1 MEEKIKSNGK
11 ANEHIHGFSS
21 IPELKPG
28 RYSGEKL
35 PGRFGQIFDDYL
47 VLYNY
52 SGNDEKHVPIAKVAW
67 ESIDIERYINSKGI
81 ITEVTLLRLKDRFCP
96 DLPFKRY
103 TNLSKEYIETV
114 LPTLTCGM
122 MRLSRINSLDEEFIL
137 KHKNSLDEEFIL
149 KHLDELHLP
158 SVLLNRS
165 AELTEDFII
174 KHMADRVESKYLPVW
189 RFSDEKL
196 KEYINYFDLERV
208 IKKRP
213 SLLEDDDFYSKVK
226 DSIDM
231 RKLIL
236 YFADKC

>member
-1 MEEKIKSNGK
+1 MVEKLKSNGN
-11 ANEHIHGFSS
+11 ANEHIHDFSS
-21 IPELKPG
+21 IPELDPR
-28 RYSGEKL
+28 RYSGKKL
-35 PGRFGQIFDDYL
+35 PGRFIQIFDDYV

-52 SGNDEKHVPIAKVAW
+52 SETDEKHIPVAKVAW
-67 ESIDIERYINSKGI
+67 ESINIDTYINSKGI
-81 ITEVTLLRLKDRFCP
+81 IPEVTLLRLKDRFYP
-96 DLPFKRY
+96 DLPFKRC

-122 MRLSRINSLDEEFIL
+122 AHLSRI
-137 KHKNSLDEEFIL
+137 NSLDEEFIL

-158 SVLLNRS
+158 FVLTNRN

-174 KHMADRVESKYLPVW
+174 KHIADRVESSYLPVW

-213 SLLEDDDFYSKVK
+213 SLLEDDDFYNKVK

-236 YFADKC
+236 YFADK

>member
-1 MEEKIKSNGK
+1 MVEKLKSNGN
-11 ANEHIHGFSS
+11 ANEHIHDFTS
-21 IPELKPG
+21 IPELEPG
-28 RYSGEKL
+28 RYSGERL
-35 PGRFGQIFDDYL
+35 PGRFAQIFDDYL

-52 SGNDEKHVPIAKVAW
+52 SENGEKYIPIAKVAW
-67 ESIDIERYINSKGI
+67 ESIDIERYINNEDI
-81 ITEVTLLRLKDRFCP
+81 ISEVTLLRLKDRFCP

-122 MRLSRINSLDEEFIL
+122 MHLSRINSLDEEFIL
-137 KHKNSLDEEFIL
+137 KHI
-149 KHLDELHLP
+149 DELHLP
-158 SVLLNRS
+158 SVLTNRN

-174 KHMADRVESKYLPVW
+174 KHMADRVEFSYLPVW
-189 RFSDEKL
+189 RFSDEKM

-213 SLLEDDDFYSKVK
+213 SLLEDDDFYNKVK

-231 RKLIL
+231 RKIIL

>member
-1 MEEKIKSNGK
+1 MEEKLKSNGK
-11 ANEHIHGFSS
+11 ANEHIYDFSS
-21 IPELKPG
+21 IPELEPG

-35 PGRFGQIFDDYL
+35 PGRFGQIFDDYM

-52 SGNDEKHVPIAKVAW
+52 SENDEKHIPIAKVAW
-67 ESIDIERYINSKGI
+67 ESVDIERYINCKGI
-81 ITEVTLLRLKDRFCP
+81 IPEVTLLRLKDRFCP

-114 LPTLTCGM
+114 LPTLTYGM
-122 MRLSRINSLDEEFIL
+122 MRLSRI
-137 KHKNSLDEEFIL
+137 NSLDEEFIL

-174 KHMADRVESKYLPVW
+174 KHIADRVESKYIPVW

-196 KEYINYFDLERV
+196 KEYINHFDLERV

-213 SLLEDDDFYSKVK
+213 SILEDDDFYNKVK

-236 YFADKC
+236 YFADKCKEVVYNESI

>member
-1 MEEKIKSNGK
+1 MLERLKSNGN
-11 ANEHIHGFSS
+11 ASDHFHNFSS
-21 IPELKPG
+21 IPEL
-28 RYSGEKL
+28 SGEKYSGKRL
-35 PGRFGQIFDDYL
+35 PNLFRQIFDDYL
-47 VLYNY
+47 VIYDY
-52 SGNDEKHVPIAKVAW
+52 GKDDDYIPVAKVPW
-67 ESIDIERYINSKGI
+67 EAIDIESYINNEGI
-81 ITEVTLLRLKDRFCP
+81 ISEVTLLRLKDRFCP

-122 MRLSRINSLDEEFIL
+122 IHLSRINSLDEEFIL
-137 KHKNSLDEEFIL
+137 KHI
-149 KHLDELHLP
+149 DELHLP
-158 SVLLNRS
+158 SVLTNRN

-174 KHMADRVESKYLPVW
+174 KHMADRVEFSYLPVW
-189 RFSDEKL
+189 RFSDEKM

-213 SLLEDDDFYSKVK
+213 SLLEDDDFYNKVK